1 MKRLVLID
9 GINFFYRG
17 AWKGGEIW
25 HCNGK
30 DMSYVVI
37 FFRNLANMMENLGK
51 DGAENTFAICWD
63 GGYAERL
70 RISTEAVEKGL
81 IPKAYK
87 QERREARE
95 TEDPEEKEKQE
106 SFFRQ
111 MDESKKILPFTSVRE
126 VFVKGEEADDLIGS
140 LARKYKSDFDEVLLV
155 TTDKD
160 YYQLIGENIRI
171 YSSGDNSYKDAA
183 YLKSEYNLDSP
194 SQWIDVGALA
204 GETGKSSD
212 TIYGAPGIG
221 YKIAS
226 RLISEYG
233 TLDNLL
239 ESSKDALEEDIR
251 NCGGEKE
258 LYDKVKSHEYKLK
271 HHVKEMYA
279 VSHKE
284 VVLLARRLKAIRTF
298 LDIELPKNTADWVA
312 LDQTFKKIGIP
323 ASTKMLDAL
332 TK

>member
-1 MKRLVLID
+1 MTYDLSHIQTAIRD
-9 GINFFYRG
+9 RTR
-17 AWKGGEIW
+17 E
-25 HCNGK
+25 
-30 DMSYVVI
+30 
-37 FFRNLANMMENLGK
+37 E
-51 DGAENTFAICWD
+51 TFAAVLGQAILSAICMMMV
-63 GGYAERL
+63 YAL
-70 RISTEAVEKGL
+70 L
-81 IPKAYK
+81 IKPL
-87 QERREARE
+87 
-95 TEDPEEKEKQE
+95 
-106 SFFRQ
+106 
-111 MDESKKILPFTSVRE
+111 KKV
-126 VFVKGEEADDLIGS
+126 
-140 LARKYKSDFDEVLLV
+140 
-155 TTDKD
+155 
-160 YYQLIGENIRI
+160 QENIRI